1 MNSSVLHLS
10 GVLDTWVATAGQQE
24 VLQSEMGSLGLA
36 AGIFST
42 LPDGSRRRAIG
53 DAVVGQG
60 APRMKGPAQRTA
72 DGGHLQVL
80 QRARAQGCPLG
91 APLWA

>member
-1 MNSSVLHLS
+1 MDSSVLHLS

-60 APRMKGPAQRTA
+60 AGM
-72 DGGHLQVL
+72 
-80 QRARAQGCPLG
+80 PLG
-91 APLWA
+91 